1 MGERPLCVSTCL
13 QTFKKHPTCV
23 RFWWSWK
30 VKIHFLSLTS
40 MFSLTSPEVWVQCL
54 ICQSL
59 SYFTSSHTQSHLE
72 GEKMCV
78 CVCDK
83 LPCDW
88 HYSRLSH
95 YVTTHFLFPLS
106 LFFVSVFMSLCV
118 TKCLIR
124 VMAAWGGKFP
134 LWFRKYNS
142 TNNIPSDKS
151 HPACAEVCVCLRLWV
166 QPMHVS
172 VTTCLCMLILYLQ
185 KYRQ

>member
-1 MGERPLCVSTCL
+1 MLDSDEAERLKYISSHWLLCSLLPSQRFEFSVWSVSLYLIL
-13 QTFKKHPTCV
+13 QAVT
-23 RFWWSWK
+23 R
-30 VKIHFLSLTS
+30 
-40 MFSLTSPEVWVQCL
+40 
-54 ICQSL
+54 
-59 SYFTSSHTQSHLE
+59 SHTQSHLE